1 MQLDRRNLLIAA
13 LAGAVAACTEPAAS
27 RSVRVAVAANFTAC
41 AKEIAA
47 AFQQERGDPAVLSFG
62 SSGAFYAQIAQG
74 APFDVFLSAD
84 AAKPRQ
90 LVAEGLAPASGL
102 FPYAIGQLALYSA
115 RAGLVDAE
123 GDVLRTGNF
132 ARIAIADP
140 QLAPYG
146 QAAIEVMDRLGVRAR
161 LAPRL
166 VRGTSIAQ
174 AFQFVS
180 SGAAD
185 LGFVAQS
192 QLVGAT
198 GGSRWAVPADLHSP
212 IEQQAVL
219 LAKASDNP
227 AATAFVAFL
236 KSAAARAI
244 IARYGYGL
252 PG

>member
-1 MQLDRRNLLIAA
+1 MQLDRRRLLIAA
-13 LAGAVAACTEPAAS
+13 LAGALAACAEPAAL
-27 RSVRVAVAANFTAC
+27 RSVRVAVAANFTAP
-41 AKEIAA
+41 AKEIAE
-47 AFQQERGDPAVLSFG
+47 AFQRVSGDAAVLSFG

-84 AAKPRQ
+84 AEKPRK
-90 LVAEGLAPASGL
+90 LVAEGLAPPSGL
-102 FPYAIGQLALYSA
+102 FTYAIGRLALYSA
-115 RAGLVDAE
+115 RPGLVDAQ
-123 GDVLRTGNF
+123 GDVLRTGDF

-146 QAAIEVMDRLGVRAR
+146 QAAIEVMDKLGVRER
-161 LAPRL
+161 LAPRM

-174 AFQFVS
+174 AYQFVS

-192 QLVGAT
+192 QLIDVK
-198 GGSRWAVPADLHSP
+198 GGSRWTVPDTLHAP

-219 LAKASDNP
+219 LAEGRDNP
-227 AATAFVAFL
+227 AATAFIAFL
-236 KSAAARAI
+236 KSATGRAI

-252 PG
+252 PR